1 MGHEKYLAPYEKVT
15 IYFYFVASQNYG
27 QDDII

>member
-15 IYFYFVASQNYG
+15 IYFVASQNYG